1 MELEQVYDRVGDEV
15 RLFCLKSRPALTGA
29 REEAAMKPLG
39 DDRGVSL
46 PETMIA
52 VLIALI
58 GIFGLG
64 SLVFQATATNK
75 NQGTETTRATIY
87 AQDKIEKLLS
97 IGTLASVSTTNFTS
111 CTQAA
116 GLQPAGCN
124 TTGITDS
131 GWTQGLLAG
140 GQSGPIQTTCPT
152 SGASVGYVDY
162 LDANGVQVAGA
173 CSSIAA
179 AVPAYIRQWHIVDLT
194 SSTTPPAPA
203 GGPVVK
209 QITVAVYSQI
219 AVNAVGGKPVV
230 VLTSLLSNPN

>member
-1 MELEQVYDRVGDEV
+1 
-15 RLFCLKSRPALTGA
+15 
-29 REEAAMKPLG
+29 MKPLG
-39 DDRGVSL
+39 DDRGVTL
-46 PETMIA
+46 VETMIA

-58 GIFGLG
+58 GVFGLG

-97 IGTLASVSTTNFTS
+97 IGTLSSVSTTNFTS
-111 CTQAA
+111 CTAA
-116 GLQPAGCN
+116 ASSQPAGCN

-140 GQSGPIQTTCPT
+140 GQTAPRQTTCPT

-162 LDANGVQVAGA
+162 LSANGVQITGA

-179 AVPAYIRQWHIVDLT
+179 AVPAYIRQWQIVDLT
-194 SSTTPPAPA
+194 SSTTPAAPT
-203 GGPVVK
+203 GGPAAK
-209 QITVAVYSQI
+209 QITVAVYSQV

>member
-1 MELEQVYDRVGDEV
+1 MELEHDCQRVGYEM
-15 RLFCLKSRPALTGA
+15 RPFWWKCRRTLTGA
-29 REEAAMKPLG
+29 REEAAMKAL
-39 DDRGVSL
+39 DDARGVTL
-46 PETMIA
+46 VETMIA

-58 GIFGLG
+58 GVFGLG

-87 AQDKIEKLLS
+87 SQDKMEKLLS
-97 IGTLASVSTTNFTS
+97 IGTLSSVSTTNFTS
-111 CTQAA
+111 CTATA
-116 GLQPAGCN
+116 SSQPAGCN
-124 TTGITDS
+124 TTGITDT

-140 GQSGPIQTTCPT
+140 GQLGPLQTTCPT
-152 SGASVGYVDY
+152 SGASVGYIDY
-162 LDANGVQVAGA
+162 LNANGAQVTGA
-173 CSSIAA
+173 CSAIAA
-179 AVPAYIRQWHIVDLT
+179 AVPAYIRQWQIVDLT

-203 GGPVVK
+203 GGPAVK

>member
-1 MELEQVYDRVGDEV
+1 MR
-15 RLFCLKSRPALTGA
+15 S
-29 REEAAMKPLG
+29 LG

-58 GIFGLG
+58 GVFGLG
-64 SLVFQATATNK
+64 NLVFQATATNK

-87 AQDKIEKLLS
+87 AQDKTERLLS
-97 IGTLASVSTTNFTS
+97 IGTLSSVSAINFAT
-111 CTQAA
+111 CTQSASS
-116 GLQPAGCN
+116 QPAGCN

-140 GQSGPIQTTCPT
+140 GQVGPLQSNCPT

-162 LDANGVQVAGA
+162 LDANGMQVTGA

-179 AVPAYIRQWHIVDLT
+179 AVPAYVRQWRVVDLT
-194 SSTTPPAPA
+194 SSTIPPAPT
-203 GGPVVK
+203 GGPTVK
-209 QITVAVYSQI
+209 QITVAVYSQV
-219 AVNAVGGKPVV
+219 AVNAAGGKPVV
-230 VLTSLLSNPN
+230 VLTSLLSTPN

>member
-1 MELEQVYDRVGDEV
+1 MELEHDYQRVGYEM
-15 RLFCLKSRPALTGA
+15 RPCWWKSRQALTGA
-29 REEAAMKPLG
+29 REEAAMKPLD
-39 DDRGVSL
+39 DDRGVTL
-46 PETMIA
+46 VETMIA

-58 GIFGLG
+58 GVFGLG

-87 AQDKIEKLLS
+87 SQDKMEKLLS

-111 CTQAA
+111 CTQTA
-116 GLQPAGCN
+116 GSQAAGCN

-131 GWTQGLLAG
+131 GWTQGLLGG
-140 GQSGPIQTTCPT
+140 GQLGPLQIACPT

-173 CSSIAA
+173 CSAMAA
-179 AVPAYIRQWHIVDLT
+179 ASPAYIRQWEVVDLT
-194 SSTTPPAPA
+194 SSTTPPAFT
-203 GGPVVK
+203 GLPVAK
-209 QITVAVYSQI
+209 RITVAVYSQV
-219 AVNAVGGKPVV
+219 AVNAAGGKPVV